1 MATSTKQNLSLGKL
15 RRAVDGNNSYTAAA
29 SMSQMSGSSATSPAP
44 VKMSDFSIS
53 AVNEGLSGFE
63 YLFEQ
68 TAENYEMEFSNEGG
82 LFNKRIANRTENLSW
97 SFDGNLDVTIGSA
110 DYIAQVTAGSITNTG
125 GAVAGTFNQ
134 SGSLKAKF
142 AEDGQSDGFND
153 HATRYNTSV
162 SKSIEIVD
170 TYGGVPSCLL
180 FGSMVSKSDGTTIK
194 VEDLNIGDEILTVSL
209 QGSTDESSGDW
220 ENDTFNKSGS
230 FTSNTTTI
238 KRVMYEFSNSYYNI
252 NNGQE
257 LITGEHHM
265 LYREAGNEN
274 WVWKTAPTFQVGDY
288 LMDRQGNEVAISS
301 LEINQNPDGYEV
313 VQLDVEPDDFYI
325 GQTFLVHNKGSND
338 EPTYPTTQWQ
348 NAAGDFNLH
357 LLDAD
362 TSISGEGVVS
372 AVKTIGLAN
381 GSGNSS
387 FSCQQPS
394 NGNIEL
400 KVSVSTSGD
409 PGVNGTGNSATGFGN
424 NQNSVAAAST
434 YFMRFQLIETKA
446 NPGDLDA
453 EDRTITITNNGVSN
467 TDIDINCRFESL

>member
-1 MATSTKQNLSLGKL
+1 MYKQNLSLGKL

-29 SMSQMSGSSATSPAP
+29 SMSQMSGSSSTSPAP

-68 TAENYEMEFSNEGG
+68 TKENYEMEFSNEGG

-110 DYIAQVTAGSITNTG
+110 DYIAQVTAGSITNTD
-125 GAVAGTFNQ
+125 GAIAGTFNQ

-180 FGSMVSKSDGTTIK
+180 FGSMVSKSDGSVVK
-194 VEDLNIGDEILTVSL
+194 VEDLNIGDSILTVSL
-209 QGSTDESSGDW
+209 QGSTDESVGDW
-220 ENDTFNKSGS
+220 KNDVFNQSGS
-230 FTSNTTTI
+230 FTPHSSSVQ
-238 KRVMYEFSNSYYNI
+238 RVLYEFSNSYYNI

-265 LYREAGNEN
+265 LYRQAGNEN
-274 WVWKTAPTFQVGDY
+274 WTWKTAPNFSVGDY
-288 LMDRQGNEVAISS
+288 LMDKSGNQVVISS
-301 LEINQNPDGYEV
+301 IQQHVDPDGYEV

-325 GQTFLVHNKGSND
+325 GQTFLVHNKGSDD
-338 EPTYPTTQWQ
+338 EPTYPSTKFSNQ
-348 NAAGDFNLH
+348 AGDFTMTG
-357 LLDAD
+357 DMGD
-362 TSISGEGVVS
+362 TVISDL
-372 AVKTIGLAN
+372 KTIQLAN
-381 GSGNSS
+381 GSGNTAITNSQTS
-387 FSCQQPS
+387 A
-394 NGNIEL
+394 GNVTLTIAL
-400 KVSVSTSGD
+400 STSGD
-409 PGVNGTGNSATGFGN
+409 PGTGGSDNSGTGFISFPKNDLSFTSGTLRYRIKA
-424 NQNSVAAAST
+424 VAAAS
-434 YFMRFQLIETKA
+434 
-446 NPGDLDA
+446 GDGTGTA
-453 EDRTITITNNGVSN
+453 TISFTNNGVTNSDM
-467 TDIDINCRFESL
+467 DITLNFT